1 MQIKGLVD
9 KIDSRIKDAV
19 VSWMYRVGFNK
30 VKDCLKSKDAEAL
43 CRLMSS
49 RPREDHVRLCSYM
62 VQLIVSVG
70 DFQFATSLLEYQL
83 NHFLTHNIENLYLEE
98 ITVKSR
104 DIYHIN
110 KCHFNK
116 FYETKLLNSCL
127 MQNST
132 IDKFIVDINNKM
144 RDDEII
150 DYYRR
155 QYQITIKSI
164 ERV

>member
-1 MQIKGLVD
+1 MNIKGLVD

-19 VSWMYRVGFNK
+19 VSWMYRVSFNK
-30 VKDCLKSKDAEAL
+30 VKDCLKRKDVEAL
-43 CRLMSS
+43 CRLISS
-49 RPREDHVRLCSYM
+49 RPGENHVKLCSYM
-62 VQLIVSVG
+62 VQLLVSVG

-83 NHFLTHNIENLYLEE
+83 NHFLTHNIENLYLDE
-98 ITVKSR
+98 ITVKTN
-104 DIYHIN
+104 DLYHITR
-110 KCHFNK
+110 CHFNK
-116 FYETKLLNSCL
+116 FYETELIHSCL
-127 MQNST
+127 MQNSI

-164 ERV
+164 ERA

>member
-1 MQIKGLVD
+1 M
-9 KIDSRIKDAV
+9 
-19 VSWMYRVGFNK
+19 
-30 VKDCLKSKDAEAL
+30 
-43 CRLMSS
+43 
-49 RPREDHVRLCSYM
+49 
-62 VQLIVSVG
+62 SVG

-83 NHFLTHNIENLYLEE
+83 NHFLTHNIENLYVEE

-164 ERV
+164 DRA